1 MSIEIHS
8 ERFRKLKEAHTVRKG
23 PVIYWMQRDQRFED
37 NWALLFAQK
46 LATENDV
53 PLIVC
58 FNIVKSFLNATIR
71 QYDFMLKGLKETQDK
86 MLEHNIPLIFTF
98 GNTTENLLSFLN
110 SLKPAFLVT
119 DFNPLKTPKEWK
131 KKIIESIDA
140 TVYEVDAHNI
150 VPAFWISQKQEY
162 GAYTLRPKIQKVLS
176 KFLCEFPK
184 PQKMPSSNLSIVD
197 FDKLN
202 VEKIEEALN
211 VDKSIEPLEKPISGS
226 QMGFEMLNEF
236 LSNRLRSYATLK
248 NDPTV
253 DGTSN
258 LSPYLHFGQ
267 ISPQRVALEVIKLK
281 EKYPQ
286 SAEAFLEELIVRRE
300 LADNFCLY
308 NKNYDSLEGF
318 PDWARK
324 SLEKHLQDKRE
335 YVYSLETLE
344 NAETHDP
351 LWNAAQL
358 QLIKTGYMHGY
369 MRMYWAKK
377 ILEWTNTPAEALKY
391 AIYLNDKYELDGRD
405 PNGYAGISWAIGG
418 VHDRPWK
425 DRPIFGM
432 VRYMSF
438 EGCKRKFDVGK
449 YIERWYNK

>member
-1 MSIEIHS
+1 MPIEIHS
-8 ERFRKLKEAHTVRKG
+8 ERFRKLKEANTVKKR

-37 NWALLFAQK
+37 NWALLFAQRI
-46 LATENDV
+46 AIENDV

-58 FNIVKSFLNATIR
+58 FNIVSSFLNATIR
-71 QYDFMLKGLKETQDK
+71 QYDFMLKGLKETQDRL
-86 MLEHNIPLIFTF
+86 LEYNIPLVFTF
-98 GNTTENLLSFLN
+98 GAATESLLTFLE
-110 SLKPAFLVT
+110 SLKPSFFVT
-119 DFNPLKTPKEWK
+119 DFNPLRTVKEWK

-150 VPAFWISQKQEY
+150 TPAFWISQKQEY

-176 KFLCEFPK
+176 NFLREFPK
-184 PQKMPSSNLSIVD
+184 PQKMPYSNLSVVD
-197 FDKLN
+197 FDMLN
-202 VEKIEEALN
+202 VEKTIELLN
-211 VDKSIEPLEKPISGS
+211 VDKTIKPLEKPLPGA
-226 QMGFEMLNEF
+226 QMGFEIMNEF
-236 LSNRLRSYATLK
+236 IKERLKFYANLK

-281 EKYPQ
+281 EKYPE

-308 NKNYDSLEGF
+308 NENYDSLEGF

-324 SLEKHLQDKRE
+324 SLEKHVQDKRE
-335 YVYSLETLE
+335 YVYTLEDLE
-344 NAETHDP
+344 NAETHDS

-358 QLIKTGYMHGY
+358 QLLKTGYMHGY

-377 ILEWTNTPAEALKY
+377 ILEWTTTPAEALKY

-405 PNGYAGISWAIGG
+405 PNGYAGIAWAIGG
-418 VHDRPWK
+418 VHHRPWK
-425 DRPIFGM
+425 ERTIFGM
-432 VRYMSF
+432 VQYMSF
-438 EGCKRKFDVGK
+438 EGCKRKFDVEK
-449 YIERWYNK
+449 YIERWYNE